1 MNNDELLRIA
11 RERMAEAYE
20 ADLPN
25 RDRDLDD
32 RKFTVGDQWPEHVRR
47 ERENEGKPCLTI
59 NGLPQYV
66 RQVTGQIR
74 QLNPAIKVSP
84 ADGSATPEIA
94 EIIEGMTRHIEAH
107 CDAQSIYEYAAEC
120 AATGGIGYFRARTD
134 YESWDSFDQE
144 ILIERIHNP
153 FAVFFDPLAKDP
165 TRKDARYVFL
175 AEDIDLDDFKE
186 MYPKARPHDA
196 TSDHNPPN
204 YTYWLKGDNVTVAE
218 YMWVEHDEVTLWDV
232 GGAVVTNLPEGFPTQ
247 GLRTRKAKRPKVMW
261 AKVSLNDV
269 LEGPQELPCSSLP
282 VFAVTGEEIHIGE
295 EVYRSGV
302 IRHAKDSQTLY
313 NYARSALAEMVALQ
327 PRAPFLVTAKQVQG
341 LERFWNEANKS
352 NRPYLPYNPDEKAPG
367 APQRM
372 QPPVSSQGLINE
384 IQLSAED
391 MKRTTGIYDASL
403 GARSNETSGVA
414 IAQRQQEAQ
423 VSTSIYADN
432 LVKAVTQC
440 GKVIVEM
447 IPRIYDTRRVV
458 RILGEDD
465 TEKQVVINDLLMGE
479 MGPVPQND
487 ITIGRYDVRVSVGPT
502 YSTKRQEASE
512 GMMAFLQAVP
522 AAAGLTADLV
532 AAAQEWPDAD
542 QFAERLK
549 KMLPPGVADDEG
561 APEQQ
566 AMQMQVQQQV
576 EAQLQ
581 EIVPQ
586 LQQEV
591 LQSAEARKADA
602 EAREAEADAAKAE
615 AEAMEARL
623 KLAAMQRGILPQQG
637 VI

>member
-1 MNNDELLRIA
+1 MKHDELLKIT

-32 RKFTVGDQWPEHVRR
+32 RKFVIGDQWPEHVRR

-59 NGLPQYV
+59 NGLPQYL

-84 ADGSATPEIA
+84 ADGSATPEVA
-94 EIIEGMTRHIEAH
+94 EIIEGLTRHIESH
-107 CDAQSIYEYAAEC
+107 SDAQSIYEYAAEC
-120 AATGGIGYFRARTD
+120 AATGGIGYFRVRAE
-134 YESWDSFDQE
+134 YERWDSFEQE

-165 TRKDARYVFL
+165 TRKDARYCFI
-175 AEDIDLDDFKE
+175 AEDMDLEDFKE
-186 MYPKARPHDA
+186 MYPDASPHDA

-204 YTYWLKGDNVTVAE
+204 YTYWLKGDRVTLAE
-218 YMWVEHDEVTLWDV
+218 YFWVEYEEVTLWDV
-232 GGAVVTNLPEGFPTQ
+232 GGMVVTNLPEGFPKE
-247 GLRTRKAKRPKVMW
+247 GLRTRKTRKPKVMW
-261 AKVSLNDV
+261 SKVSFNDV
-269 LEGPQELPCSSLP
+269 LEGPQELPCSSIP
-282 VFAVTGEEIHIGE
+282 VFAVTGEEIQVGE
-295 EVYRSGV
+295 ESYRSGV
-302 IRHAKDSQTLY
+302 IRHAKDAQTLY

-352 NRPYLPYNPDEKAPG
+352 NRPYLPYNPDEKAG
-367 APQRM
+367 APQRV
-372 QPPVSSQGLINE
+372 QPPVSSQGLISE
-384 IQLSAED
+384 IQLSSED

-414 IAQRQQEAQ
+414 IAQRQQESQ
-423 VSTSIYADN
+423 VSTSVYADN

-447 IPRIYDTRRVV
+447 IPRIYDTRRVI

-465 TEKQVVINDLLMGE
+465 SEKQVVINDVLLSENGAM
-479 MGPVPQND
+479 PQND
-487 ITIGRYDVRVSVGPT
+487 VTIGHYDVRVSVGPT
-502 YSTKRQEASE
+502 YTSKRQEASE
-512 GMMAFLQAVP
+512 GMMAFLQAMP
-522 AAAGLTADLV
+522 QAASVTADLV

-542 QFAERLK
+542 QFADRLK
-549 KMLPPGVADDEG
+549 KLLPPGVADEAE
-561 APEQQ
+561 APEEQM
-566 AMQMQVQQQV
+566 MQMQVQQQV

-591 LQSAEARKADA
+591 LQSAESRKADA
-602 EAREAEADAAKAE
+602 EAREAEADAMKAE
-615 AEAMEARL
+615 AQAREAQFRL
-623 KLAAMQRGILPQQG
+623 MQIGILPQGG